1 MPLHRIP
8 KCASSQTARLDQ
20 LRADRAVE
28 GLRPYLAQY
37 DCFPEGRD
45 PKSSPIR
52 EEELKELVKHWK
64 LHRQRNFWRENTTKD
79 DLVHVLES
87 HVQHLREQ
95 EKRRAKF
102 RAEMD
107 NQVTP
112 ITPREDELSGAG
124 EPSGGV
130 VVKRDEDDPDLD
142 TTLLRM
148 RVALPLLAMI
158 KKGSDLTELPDE
170 CLLYMSRV
178 GMVGA
183 GKINPALHMEGGSRA
198 GRTVV
203 TESDENTRDGKDGA
217 SLQGGSVSILGGSGG
232 GSGNGGINGINSG
245 SKEKNAR
252 KQTLLKRNLAA
263 GLGNVSYREPSAV
276 LGQSSA
282 IKSLLELARDPD
294 DEVVYISSVALLN
307 LTLTPNDRAQLLKS
321 SGAVFVLFDLTMHSL
336 IDVRENA
343 AKTLSRLS
351 MDPSAQVPLV
361 GNSAHVVLKEMFK
374 QSNRSIDTAALV
386 GIVNLASVPGATVAD
401 VVIETLMKLSTDDDE
416 DIGQLVC
423 EAMLNLSIL
432 SCSRASIVDVGAMT
446 VLANLLSHEPVGADA
461 HACVAQALC
470 NLSTM
475 RVNQGDMMR
484 EGVVRMVAELVEAEP
499 PLVVLQYCAETIAYH
514 ACNHGRHEEMVSQGA
529 VPAMVQVAGVDGIG
543 LATNMS
549 ISCALAHLTST
560 YECCPQI
567 VKQLALPVLITLLDE
582 DELVVKKDAV
592 TALCNLLVHPD
603 TKVATIESGVITA
616 LVGLSQASD
625 VTLNQVCA
633 MALFNLSCSTE
644 IHETIL
650 EQGGVQAIITL
661 LSASANQEVVAN
673 CIKAM
678 CNLSVGDDAQGQ
690 IIKGRGV
697 PVIVSVAS
705 RDSTPLAVRKL
716 VASTLLNLSNLPEGR
731 QSMVSDDAV
740 RCAIELSSIP
750 SKNTRFACAGCL
762 MNLAVVEDA
771 LDSGLVPALK
781 DLAKTDDV
789 ATLLR
794 VSTAF
799 AFLSSQKK
807 ARGAMCAEPG
817 MSMVLNSMMRSGHED
832 TQVESATCLTNMTTL
847 ADWEWGKCCLDDFIV
862 IALLRTNSERTK
874 LLCTKVLFNVLVDP
888 NTRASMINKGVLYAL
903 MRISQLHNVYIHQIC
918 VQAVFN
924 LSCQKSMHPSLH
936 DNQVA
941 PMLSAM
947 TRVAQR
953 VSMRV
958 DLANALAN
966 LSSEGGH
973 EHQLVTEG
981 GLSVFK
987 QLIKQPDINTKLA
1000 LVRFLANVSTS
1011 TSVLALLVADAEV
1024 LDGLLKLVKSD
1035 VEALLNRACLALCNI
1050 TCAVAAHKSLT
1061 DGGTIETLVEVLSK
1075 TDNARTIKLSVKA
1088 LRNMLVCNPLLSAR
1102 LLDANG
1108 IPVMVKHMTDPQD
1121 METCS
1126 HCAKVCF
1133 VVATVP
1139 VDDLIGRL
1147 VDGGILEGLK
1157 AMSTVLNDVTAK
1169 AETLVAL
1176 CNVSRCENKHAAI
1189 VKSGIVQAVC
1199 NLALSGQTSDSAFQF
1214 NIAATLRNLTTA
1226 EENHATIVRTPG
1238 AVKLLVESAKAQD
1251 VATREH
1257 IAVALHNLC
1266 VARDGSGRSAVG
1278 KQGGL
1283 EVLVTLS
1290 EGGSPRMRTFCGL
1303 ALQSLSSSSPA
1314 SSPAMAGRLVACM
1327 LAIKDV
1333 DEDEP
1338 KRIVEAN
1345 TGGNT
1350 SSGALLPGRTAC
1362 CWDDEPE
1369 PTWSHHVE
1377 SLLDLP
1383 SLPAIDPSAA
1393 SESDPA
1399 AAVEKPRARML
1410 PHDEPELIAGSFTTM
1425 MASTQRVLPD
1435 PSFLRSR
1442 NEPDSPNTP
1451 GAPKLPA
1458 LKGAIKN

>member
-1 MPLHRIP
+1 MPLHKIP
-8 KCASSQTARLDQ
+8 SCASSQTARLDQ

-107 NQVTP
+107 NQVAP
-112 ITPREDELSGAG
+112 LSARDDELSTD
-124 EPSGGV
+124 PGGNG
-130 VVKRDEDDPDLD
+130 KREDDVPDLD
-142 TTLLRM
+142 TAVLRM
-148 RVALPLLAMI
+148 KVALPLLSMI
-158 KKGSDLTELPDE
+158 KKGKGSDLTELPDE

-178 GMVGA
+178 GIVGA
-183 GKINPALHMEGGSRA
+183 GKINPALHAEGAARGSRTT
-198 GRTVV
+198 G
-203 TESDENTRDGKDGA
+203 TEVDENTREGKDI
-217 SLQGGSVSILGGSGG
+217 SSVPGGNDSIIGSGG
-232 GSGNGGINGINSG
+232 GGASSVGGGNPGN
-245 SKEKNAR
+245 KEKNAR

-276 LGQSSA
+276 LGQPSA
-282 IKSLLELARDPD
+282 IKSLLELARDSD
-294 DEVVYISSVALLN
+294 DEVVYIASVALLN
-307 LTLTPNDRAQLLKS
+307 LTLTPSDRAQLLKS
-321 SGAVFVLFDLTMHSL
+321 SGAVFVLFDLTMHPL
-336 IDVRENA
+336 ILVRENA

-374 QSNRSIDTAALV
+374 QSNRAINTAALI

-401 VVIETLMKLSTDDDE
+401 VVIETLMNLSTEDDE
-416 DIGQLVC
+416 EIGQLVC

-446 VLANLLSHEPVGADA
+446 VLANLLSHEPVGPDV
-461 HACVAQALC
+461 HACVSQALC

-475 RVNQGDMMR
+475 KVNQGDMMR
-484 EGVVRMVAELVEAEP
+484 EGVVKMVAELIEAEP
-499 PLVVLQYCAETIAYH
+499 PLVVLQYCTETIAYH

-529 VPAMVQVAGVDGIG
+529 VSAMVAVAGIEGIG

-560 YECCPQI
+560 YECCPKI
-567 VKQLALPVLITLLDE
+567 VDQDALRVLIDLLEE

-603 TKVATIESGVITA
+603 TKVKTIESGVITA

-650 EQGGVQAIITL
+650 EQGGVNAIITL
-661 LSASANQEVVAN
+661 LRASTNQEVVSN

-731 QSMVSDDAV
+731 QSMVADDAV
-740 RCAIELSSIP
+740 RCAIELSAIP

-781 DLAKTDDV
+781 DLAQTDDV

-817 MSMVLNSMMRSGHED
+817 MSKVLNSMMRSGHED

-847 ADWEWGKCCLDDFIV
+847 TDWEWGKCCLDDFIV

-903 MRISQLHNVYIHQIC
+903 MRISQLNNVYIHQIC

-1050 TCAVAAHKSLT
+1050 TCAVTAHKSLT

-1139 VDDLIGRL
+1139 ADDLIGRL

-1157 AMSTVLNDVTAK
+1157 AMSTVLNDNTAK

-1176 CNVSRCENKHAAI
+1176 CNVSRCESKHAAI

-1199 NLALSGQTSDSAFQF
+1199 NLALSGQTTDSAFQF

-1226 EENHATIVRTPG
+1226 EENHETIVRTPG
-1238 AVKLLVESAKAQD
+1238 AVKLLVESAKAPD

-1266 VARDGSGRSAVG
+1266 IAQDSAGRNAVG

-1290 EGGSPRMRTFCGL
+1290 EGGSKRMKTFCGL

-1314 SSPAMAGRLVACM
+1314 SSPEMAGRLVACM

-1333 DEDEP
+1333 DEDES

-1345 TGGNT
+1345 TGNGNN
-1350 SSGALLPGRTAC
+1350 SAGALLPGRTAC

-1383 SLPAIDPSAA
+1383 ALPAIDPSAA
-1393 SESDPA
+1393 TESDPA

-1425 MASTQRVLPD
+1425 IASTQRVLPD
-1435 PSFLRSR
+1435 PSLLRNR
-1442 NEPDSPNTP
+1442 EPDSPGSP
-1451 GAPKLPA
+1451 GTKLPA
-1458 LKGAIKN
+1458 LKGAMK